1 MATEDSKCT
10 ANLGSQDT
18 LILNMLNIAVV
29 WWLLPV
35 LVKIWEK
42 QSKSIPDGIMFSAL
56 QASQPGAAANFA
68 IRAGR
73 NHEERLFM
81 FYNGIRTP
89 ENPETPAKV
98 PWYMVLIHIIID
110 AGSVLY
116 PVISLF
122 AKRPDCDTVDSL
134 PMLWFYPSLPGAVF
148 GLWITLDAKILRLS
162 QRWSLAGCW
171 IAVSGVG
178 LGFSIPIWLNYMGTG
193 DTTMYYLPI
202 LAYFYMAIPAAI
214 FIHCDLR
221 GPLICVVCAALAVAA
236 RNGPVAY
243 SAWKG
248 IDDDSFKLPLP
259 SWVDQRVLGGF
270 YLGIGVICS
279 LLSVSYFYVGGMK
292 HQLKHLKKLR
302 DEEHARKHAEK
313 KMRKKM
319 KKEKAA
325 GSDSQDRIPG
335 DLESTEENVTRVDVI
350 IPPSKLDLNPES

>member
-18 LILNMLNIAVV
+18 LMLNMFNIAVV

-134 PMLWFYPSLPGAVF
+134 PLLWFYPSLPGAVF
-148 GLWITLDAKILRLS
+148 GLWIARWLLDCCIRSRPWFFDSHMAQLHGHWGYHHVL
-162 QRWSLAGCW
+162 LA
-171 IAVSGVG
+171 
-178 LGFSIPIWLNYMGTG
+178 
-193 DTTMYYLPI
+193 D
-202 LAYFYMAIPAAI
+202 
-214 FIHCDLR
+214 
-221 GPLICVVCAALAVAA
+221 
-236 RNGPVAY
+236 
-243 SAWKG
+243 
-248 IDDDSFKLPLP
+248 
-259 SWVDQRVLGGF
+259 
-270 YLGIGVICS
+270 LGILLHGYPSSDIHS
-279 LLSVSYFYVGGMK
+279 L
-292 HQLKHLKKLR
+292 
-302 DEEHARKHAEK
+302 
-313 KMRKKM
+313 
-319 KKEKAA
+319 
-325 GSDSQDRIPG
+325 
-335 DLESTEENVTRVDVI
+335 
-350 IPPSKLDLNPES
+350 

>member
-1 MATEDSKCT
+1 MATEDSRCT
-10 ANLGSQDT
+10 ANLGNQDT
-18 LILNMLNIAVV
+18 LILNILNIAVV

-42 QSKSIPDGIMFSAL
+42 QPKSIPDGIMFSAL

-89 ENPETPAKV
+89 ETPETPAKV

-110 AGSVLY
+110 AGFTLY
-116 PVISLF
+116 PALSLL
-122 AKRPDCDTVDSL
+122 AKRSDCDTVNSL
-134 PMLWFYPSLPGAVF
+134 PLLWFYPSVPAAVF
-148 GLWITLDAKILRLS
+148 GLWITLDAKVLKLS

-171 IAVSGVG
+171 IAVLGVG
-178 LGFSIPIWLNYMGTG
+178 LGFSIPTWLNYMGTG

-214 FIHCDLR
+214 FIHCDIR
-221 GPLICVVCAALAVAA
+221 GPFICVVCAALAVAA

-248 IDDDSFKLPLP
+248 NDDDSSRLPFP
-259 SWVDQRVLGGF
+259 GWVDQRIFGGF

-292 HQLKHLKKLR
+292 HHLKRLKKLR
-302 DEEHARKHAEK
+302 GEEQARKHAEK

-319 KKEKAA
+319 EKEKA
-325 GSDSQDRIPG
+325 GDSDSQERISE
-335 DLESTEENVTRVDVI
+335 DLESTEVDATHVDI
-350 IPPSKLDLNPES
+350 IILPSKPDLNH